1 MNVLLY
7 GHTGTLGQSCLSLF
21 ESLGWNIYKGN
32 RHDQDD
38 LEDLQFD
45 GVVWAQGANLSK
57 AFVETTDEDWSDIF
71 DANLWFV
78 VRTLRKLL
86 LNKQLSRG
94 ARLVVICSV
103 WETIHRSNKSAYIAS
118 KAAVSGLVRALA
130 SDLASSEVSINCVSP
145 GIVSSVMTSQHLT
158 PKQLDQVRNDTP
170 GGNLVTPS
178 QVAKVASFLV
188 SSDSIGINGQSIL
201 VDYGW
206 SRSHNV

>member
-7 GHTGTLGQSCLSLF
+7 GHTGTLGQSCLQLF
-21 ESLGWNIYKGN
+21 ESLGWNIHKGD
-32 RHDQDD
+32 RPGQDD
-38 LEDLQFD
+38 MGDVEFN

-86 LNKQLSRG
+86 LNNQLSRG
-94 ARLVVICSV
+94 ARLVVIGSV

-130 SDLASSEVSINCVSP
+130 SDLASSEISINCVSP

-158 PKQLDQVRNDTP
+158 PKQLDQVKNDTP

-188 SSDSIGINGQSIL
+188 SDDSIGINGQSFL